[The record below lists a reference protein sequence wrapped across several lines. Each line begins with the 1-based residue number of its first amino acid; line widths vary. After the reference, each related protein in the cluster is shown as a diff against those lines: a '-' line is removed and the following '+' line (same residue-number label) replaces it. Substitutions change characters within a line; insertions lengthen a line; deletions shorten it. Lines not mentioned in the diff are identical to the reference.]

1 MSKKPLE
8 ALTELDRKRIF
19 NFVCSYGCPE
29 EYFIGVEKYLFHWN
43 KNNNKLFHAL
53 GDNLIVSVPF
63 TYEKSEWEFR
73 MDCERKLIRHPFY
86 RTLNYYIRNELPSIK
101 GLSNWDI
108 HDAFMSLK
116 NITKNDFT
124 LSFKIPNKKTGKIL
138 QIQKGM
144 KLIRVINKL
153 FESDPEGF
161 ASVYYNYVFVS
172 DECRKHDEVTPEEVA
187 EIDKLRQDFVNC
199 HSVILNDKMIKST
212 LSISIHPLDFMT
224 MSDNGNDW
232 ESCMSWINNG
242 CYHQGTVEMMNSNCV
257 LCCYLHN
264 EEKPWCFKDREDG
277 DESEEDKTEIE
288 KASEDWFW
296 NNKKYRQLVY
306 VTKDIVVM
314 GKPYPFCNNEISKK
328 ILDEVKKLFTDN
340 LNWEYSFG
348 PEEYKDMKWINGAR
362 SMDRAKEFARQH
374 ETVKHNLIIETK
386 AMYNDLVR
394 DSYQSYWCYRNKVAG
409 TKVITA
415 SGPATCLC
423 CSGSVTEY
431 QDDWDYFDRYNHTD
445 EVICRSC
452 RAKIR
457 CSECGR
463 PTKGKR
469 ISILNSKGEVV
480 KSLCEYCV
488 HAGTILKCHCC
499 EKWYWSD
506 TTKKD
511 GIILPFLSS
520 AREIQAKKHSEKREL
535 FSHATCDY
543 IRIRRQVDLDNKGMY
558 IPLCPTCIKD
568 NLSNGSI
575 TEISYETFYGG
586 LNSFY
591 AASKERMLTAEEFKK
606 WRANLEGLPDDLKVT
621 IDF

>member
-8 ALTELDRKRIF
+8 ALTELDRKKIF

-73 MDCERKLIRHPFY
+73 MDCEKKLIRHPFY
-86 RTLNYYIRNELPSIK
+86 RTLNYYVRNELPLIK
-101 GLSNWDI
+101 GLSSWDI
-108 HDAFMSLK
+108 QDAFMSFK
-116 NITKNDFT
+116 NIANNDFT

-161 ASVYYNYVFVS
+161 TNVYYNYVFES
-172 DECRKHDEVTPEEVA
+172 NERRKNDGVTPEEVA
-187 EIDKLRQDFVNC
+187 EIDRLRQDFVNC

-232 ESCMSWINNG
+232 ESCMSWMNDG

-264 EEKPWCFKDREDG
+264 EEKPWSFKEHKDSDEDEEE
-277 DESEEDKTEIE
+277 DFSSEE
-288 KASEDWFW
+288 WLW

-306 VTKDIVVM
+306 VTKDIVVL
-314 GKPYPFCNNEISKK
+314 GKPYPYSNDEISKK
-328 ILDEVKKLFTDN
+328 ILQEVKKLFSDN
-340 LNWEYSFG
+340 MNWEYHFG
-348 PEEYKDMKWINGAR
+348 PEKYQDMKWINGSR
-362 SMDRAKEFARQH
+362 SMDRAKDFARMH
-374 ETVKHNLIIETK
+374 ETKKHNLILETK
-386 AMYNDLVR
+386 AMYNDFVR
-394 DSYQSYWCYRNKVAG
+394 DSNQNYWCYRNKIAG
-409 TKVITA
+409 TKVITV

-423 CSGSVTEY
+423 CSNSVTEY
-431 QDDWDYFDRYNHTD
+431 QDDWDYFDRYNHTN

-452 RAKIR
+452 RGKMR
-457 CSECGR
+457 CSDCGR
-463 PTKGKR
+463 VIKGQR
-469 ISILNSKGEVV
+469 FLISDKEGEERAY
-480 KSLCEYCV
+480 CEQCIK
-488 HAGTILKCHCC
+488 AGSIVKCHCC
-499 EKWYWSD
+499 NNWYFGFSS
-506 TTKKD
+506 TRKE
-511 GIILPFLSS
+511 GIILPFTEVSKIHQMKDTEKS
-520 AREIQAKKHSEKREL
+520 AYFNQVAHNYRILKKQEEL
-535 FSHATCDY
+535 NEHGVF
-543 IRIRRQVDLDNKGMY
+543 
-558 IPLCPTCIKD
+558 IPLCPNCIKEQKEVG
-568 NLSNGSI
+568 NIL
-575 TEISYETFYGG
+575 EIFYETFFGG
-586 LNSFY
+586 RNSY
-591 AASKERMLTAEEFKK
+591 YIAAKDRKFTEEDFKQ
-606 WRANLEGLPDDLKVT
+606 WRSNIEALPDTSKVF